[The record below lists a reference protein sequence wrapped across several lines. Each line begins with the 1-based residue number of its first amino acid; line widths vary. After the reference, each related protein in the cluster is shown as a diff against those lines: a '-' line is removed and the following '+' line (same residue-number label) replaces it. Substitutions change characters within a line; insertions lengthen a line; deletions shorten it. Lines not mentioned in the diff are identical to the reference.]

1 MCFAMPLS
9 AGETDGG
16 ELPSR
21 ILLLRWG
28 ENKNANGARV
38 VVGDDFREAVEGEYY
53 PYKRIALDF
62 EHNTCPGTPE
72 YEHTKE
78 PRAIAAYGDI
88 ECVPGVGVFLR
99 ISRWTPAGRE
109 HARDYEDVSAAPLCD
124 AAGNVRAIPSA
135 ALCRTGAVP
144 GVAFRESPL
153 SATPAAPGGE
163 TDGNGTEKTN
173 MDYREK
179 LVKLLGLAEDSTD
192 DVIEAAYDLMLSK
205 AAEASAAEGV
215 AEAKTEAEKAEETL
229 QSLSAKV
236 NAYGAELNRIRISQ
250 ELGEKNRIL
259 AEARLAGK
267 VVPLNASAIARLSV
281 ADIRSV
287 CDETPVTVPLS
298 AITPANIPE
307 SAQAVREESMRIAEL
322 CGVSAEAL
330 R

>member
-1 MCFAMPLS
+1 MCFILPLS

-16 ELPSR
+16 IADELPSR

-38 VVGDDFREAVEGEYY
+38 VVGNEFREALEGEYY

-99 ISRWTPAGRE
+99 ISRWTPAGRA

-144 GVAFRESPL
+144 GVSFRESPI

-163 TDGNGTEKTN
+163 TNGNGTEETS

-205 AAEASAAEGV
+205 AAEAAAAED
-215 AEAKTEAEKAEETL
+215 AADAEKTEETL
-229 QSLSAKV
+229 QTLSAKV
-236 NAYGAELNRIRISQ
+236 TAYGAELKRLRAAQ
-250 ELGEKNRIL
+250 ELVEKDRIL
-259 AEARLAGK
+259 AEARSAGK
-267 VVPLNASAIARLSV
+267 VVPLSASAIARLTV
-281 ADIRSV
+281 ADIRAV

-298 AITPANIPE
+298 AITPATVPE
-307 SAQAVREESMRIAEL
+307 RSHAVREESMRIAEL